1 MSKTNLDKNKYKPTI
16 GLEIHI
22 ELKTETKMFCSCKND
37 TNEQRPN
44 INVCPICLGHP
55 GVLPTINKKA
65 IELVAQVGLALGG
78 KISKQAQFDRKS
90 YFYPDLPKGYQISQ
104 YDNPLVKGGELAGV
118 RLTRIHLEEDAG
130 RLAHIEGDSLV
141 DFNRAGLP
149 LMELVTEPD
158 INSGEK
164 AVEFAKELQ
173 LVMRYLNAS
182 NADME
187 KGEMRIEANISVAKE
202 GAKKLGT
209 KVEVKNINSFKAV
222 RESIDYE
229 TKRQIELIDRGEKV
243 IQETR
248 GSVLGAI
255 KTVSQRVKEG
265 AEDYRYMP
273 EPDLPE
279 ISLNIKDSIDIDALK
294 LALPELP
301 NAKRKRFI
309 KEFGLR
315 EDQVEVL
322 IGDIKLSE
330 YFEDAV
336 SELLILVEDKEK
348 KQALQLLVNY
358 ITSDVVGIMKDRKIW
373 IDKIKISAE
382 DIAELVYLIYK
393 GELTSRIAK
402 TVLQEMFETGLDP
415 HKIIEEKDVRPSEAP
430 ETEGAVAVVIEENP
444 KAVNDFKKGKEI
456 ALKFLIGQAMARL
469 RGRGNPELLEKLF
482 RENLSK

>member
-1 MSKTNLDKNKYKPTI
+1 M
-16 GLEIHI
+16 
-22 ELKTETKMFCSCKND
+22 
-37 TNEQRPN
+37 
-44 INVCPICLGHP
+44 
-55 GVLPTINKKA
+55 
-65 IELVAQVGLALGG
+65 
-78 KISKQAQFDRKS
+78 
-90 YFYPDLPKGYQISQ
+90 
-104 YDNPLVKGGELAGV
+104 
-118 RLTRIHLEEDAG
+118 
-130 RLAHIEGDSLV
+130 
-141 DFNRAGLP
+141 
-149 LMELVTEPD
+149 
-158 INSGEK
+158 
-164 AVEFAKELQ
+164 
-173 LVMRYLNAS
+173 
-182 NADME
+182 
-187 KGEMRIEANISVAKE
+187 
-202 GAKKLGT
+202 
-209 KVEVKNINSFKAV
+209 KNINSFKAV